1 MRIVT
6 ISREFG
12 SGGRELGKRLAD
24 LLEYDYYDKEIITA
38 IAANQNLDEE
48 YVARTLDNHG
58 WENIPLSFRHTLISN
73 TTSMQTA
80 LLIEQKKIIE
90 QIAKAGKDCV
100 IVGRNAD
107 VLLSEYNPF
116 NIFVCADMDAKVR
129 RCLGMADKGENL
141 SRKELERKIR
151 SIDKKRS
158 QTREMITKS
167 KWGDP
172 ASYHLVVNTTDW
184 TIKELAPA
192 VKAFIE
198 CWFRRENEHSTIRT
212 L

>member
-38 IAANQNLDEE
+38 IASNQNLDEE

-158 QTREMITKS
+158 QTREMITES
-167 KWGDP
+167 KWGAP

-198 CWFRRENEHSTIRT
+198 CWFRRENEHSAIRT

>member
-12 SGGRELGKRLAD
+12 SGGRELGRRLAD
-24 LLEYDYYDKEIITA
+24 LLECDYYDKEIITA

-107 VLLSEYNPF
+107 VLLSEYNLF

-158 QTREMITKS
+158 QTREMITES

>member
-24 LLEYDYYDKEIITA
+24 LLECDYYDKEIITA
-38 IAANQNLDEE
+38 IATNQNLDEE

-58 WENIPLSFRHTLISN
+58 WENIPLSFRHTLI
-73 TTSMQTA
+73 TGAPSMQTV
-80 LLIEQKKIIE
+80 LLLEQKKIIE

-129 RCLGMADKGENL
+129 RCLDMTDRNEKL
-141 SRKELERKIR
+141 SQKELERKIR
-151 SIDKKRS
+151 SIDKNRS
-158 QTREMITKS
+158 QTREMITER
-167 KWGDP
+167 KWGDR

-192 VKAFIE
+192 VKTFIE
-198 CWFRRENEHSTIRT
+198 CWFRRKNEDSIIRS

>member
-12 SGGRELGKRLAD
+12 SGGRELGRRLAD
-24 LLEYDYYDKEIITA
+24 LLECDYYDKEIITA

-158 QTREMITKS
+158 QTREMITES